1 MAGLSQHVKLYMKI
15 NDNLSEDDVRILR
28 ATLLLKGLGKTELA
42 QEAEDVAKCEQTEGP
57 SCAIDDV
64 ISSLKDL
71 YGREHASVRP
81 LPWCED
87 FHLPLEQ
94 LYTNLQHL
102 QHLQDDRKLF
112 QEVNI
117 VSLTDIYKMNEA
129 KAKNGRLGVRK
140 IRVEGDPGIG
150 KSCSC
155 QKLALDWVSGKLGI
169 FKVVFFL
176 EIRHMSGKVKDA
188 IFEQLLSEDTN
199 MTPDQLWSYIQENQ
213 DDVLFILDG
222 LDELSQKAREN
233 TDVMSLIQGKILRN
247 CHVLVTSRSYH
258 CDKELAR
265 CDEFYKI
272 LAYSS
277 ENSAEFVKKYFS
289 HSIESATKLIE
300 QLTSNPNLS
309 RLVENPLNSVLMCI
323 VWEDNEG
330 KLPSSQAELYQ
341 MIVCLVAKRYCA
353 RKDIPLEG
361 DEIPSNIEEALRGL
375 GKLYW
380 EGLGQN
386 QFQFRIADIRENSD
400 ANGDVILDFG
410 LLTRDKSVSRIKR
423 TFFCPFLHR
432 AFQEYVAA
440 YYIKELGI
448 DECKEED
455 KDLLS
460 FVYMDNML
468 SELSALENLQ
478 HVTIDIGSVIDA
490 AGYSQLSPST
500 TKLNKRAVYIEAS
513 GAFPSV
519 QEGVAVF
526 CSLLFV
532 LVNSEGGNPRKMSVF
547 RLLCIVGV
555 ICCCLITTCVGQ
567 GCTSNHVNFRGH
579 CYKVFVAR
587 ISRDEARK
595 ACAVDGG
602 VLAMPKD
609 SATNDF
615 LAILSRGEIGCTNA
629 YVNFRGHCYKSYVA
643 RISRDEARKACV
655 VDGGILAMP
664 KDSAINNFLASLQ
677 PVTGGRWL
685 GLTDPDGDG
694 QWVFE
699 DGQILTSSDYSNW
712 QPNDESN
719 GYGCVGFW
727 GTESVWDPKGCT
739 KPRGFI
745 FLIDTDFHCSLGDF
759 RCGGGNCILPWRR
772 CDGHP
777 DCADGSDEEDCVCM
791 FIPDGFRL
799 NNRLTMLPN
808 QLGQET
814 FEAML
819 NSSVQELL
827 NTSNG
832 IGENYHPELGDFVAT
847 VIFPQCNVSQESSS
861 HCPPSPGTDN
871 TTICTGLQLV
881 PCRSWCE
888 EVLNIADDEI
898 RDLIPA
904 CELFPTS
911 QDGCWNPEPTKRA
924 DEVCFH
930 GNGKNYRGSWD
941 KTASGADCMEW
952 STDYNTDDF
961 SWANLDNNYCRN
973 PAGLN
978 RPFCFTQDGSQEEC
992 GVIPCNENVCWDRG
1006 PPNYGKR
1013 SPKKRF
1019 YHVGEGVTY
1028 TCNEGYTLEAGYAR
1042 EVRCTEE
1049 VDHRR
1054 RVQDEVLEIYGA
1066 GLAPEN
1072 ITIIFN
1078 GSVGQII
1085 DLDEKNE
1092 KLVTSVAIDFKW
1104 RDSRLRWN
1112 PRYFGG
1118 VKTHSVLGSKIWT
1131 PTFIVKRNADV
1142 TYRGLRQ
1149 DVPVRVSSDGQ
1160 VAWSVETLTTTLCDA
1175 DPFFFP
1181 ADTMEC
1187 HICFSAHAAIKQTI

>member
-1 MAGLSQHVKLYMKI
+1 MPK
-15 NDNLSEDDVRILR
+15 
-28 ATLLLKGLGKTELA
+28 
-42 QEAEDVAKCEQTEGP
+42 
-57 SCAIDDV
+57 
-64 ISSLKDL
+64 
-71 YGREHASVRP
+71 
-81 LPWCED
+81 
-87 FHLPLEQ
+87 
-94 LYTNLQHL
+94 
-102 QHLQDDRKLF
+102 
-112 QEVNI
+112 
-117 VSLTDIYKMNEA
+117 
-129 KAKNGRLGVRK
+129 
-140 IRVEGDPGIG
+140 
-150 KSCSC
+150 
-155 QKLALDWVSGKLGI
+155 
-169 FKVVFFL
+169 
-176 EIRHMSGKVKDA
+176 
-188 IFEQLLSEDTN
+188 
-199 MTPDQLWSYIQENQ
+199 
-213 DDVLFILDG
+213 
-222 LDELSQKAREN
+222 
-233 TDVMSLIQGKILRN
+233 
-247 CHVLVTSRSYH
+247 
-258 CDKELAR
+258 
-265 CDEFYKI
+265 
-272 LAYSS
+272 
-277 ENSAEFVKKYFS
+277 
-289 HSIESATKLIE
+289 
-300 QLTSNPNLS
+300 
-309 RLVENPLNSVLMCI
+309 NSV
-323 VWEDNEG
+323 
-330 KLPSSQAELYQ
+330 
-341 MIVCLVAKRYCA
+341 
-353 RKDIPLEG
+353 
-361 DEIPSNIEEALRGL
+361 
-375 GKLYW
+375 
-380 EGLGQN
+380 
-386 QFQFRIADIRENSD
+386 
-400 ANGDVILDFG
+400 
-410 LLTRDKSVSRIKR
+410 
-423 TFFCPFLHR
+423 
-432 AFQEYVAA
+432 
-440 YYIKELGI
+440 
-448 DECKEED
+448 
-455 KDLLS
+455 
-460 FVYMDNML
+460 
-468 SELSALENLQ
+468 
-478 HVTIDIGSVIDA
+478 
-490 AGYSQLSPST
+490 
-500 TKLNKRAVYIEAS
+500 
-513 GAFPSV
+513 
-519 QEGVAVF
+519 
-526 CSLLFV
+526 
-532 LVNSEGGNPRKMSVF
+532 
-547 RLLCIVGV
+547 
-555 ICCCLITTCVGQ
+555 
-567 GCTSNHVNFRGH
+567 
-579 CYKVFVAR
+579 
-587 ISRDEARK
+587 
-595 ACAVDGG
+595 
-602 VLAMPKD
+602 
-609 SATNDF
+609 
-615 LAILSRGEIGCTNA
+615 
-629 YVNFRGHCYKSYVA
+629 
-643 RISRDEARKACV
+643 
-655 VDGGILAMP
+655 
-664 KDSAINNFLASLQ
+664 INNFLASLQ

-699 DGQILTSSDYSNW
+699 DGQILTSSSYSNW

-777 DCADGSDEEDCVCM
+777 DCADGSDEEDCVCLS
-791 FIPDGFRL
+791 IPDGFRL

-861 HCPPSPGTDN
+861 HCPPSLGADN

-888 EVLNIADDEI
+888 EVLNIADDEII

-952 STDYNTDDF
+952 STDYNTDEF
-961 SWANLDNNYCRN
+961 SWANLDHNYCRN

-1118 VKTHSVLGSKIWT
+1118 VKTHSVLGRKIWT

-1187 HICFSAHAAIKQTI
+1187 HICFSAHAAIKQTIECQGQEDGSDECDTFSAVKSEGEWYRMDKVFAKDNREACFVLHLERAPMFHIATTVGPCIILVVLMSITFIMPLDRGDRIAFGVTILLSMVVSLVFVSDVLPVKGVLPFFATVIIICMGLMGLFLFVTLVIIVIHDREGILSPAAKIIFLRYMSKMLLLGDLTANKEADDEEPGVTNHATIELTNCAHGADNVSAADQVIYFGGGNGRNEQPSKPTGDATGRGSSGISELNASVQDLDNKIDELTKAVKNEEKVSDYTLLAKVLDRLCIVMYVISIAATVPMSMYLAK